1 MEKDINIM
9 IGTKIRAY
17 LESKGYVQSDVA
29 KILKMS
35 QGAVS
40 LYYKGKPIGKNSA
53 KKWSEAFGFREN
65 WLLTGE
71 GDMLRNDGIIAD
83 HISGGNQILNQ
94 RNSGSTIN
102 QNAITIE
109 LPERGSK
116 KIINPDGSV
125 RVESENCPDE
135 TLTEYLRGEISRL
148 QQKIE
153 ELTESNMEL
162 RSENAVL
169 KYQIMVLNK

>member
-1 MEKDINIM
+1 MTSFAKFMSVNGLKRKDIATFLGVSGAFITQISSGDRPLPDEKLAM
-9 IGTKIRAY
+9 IEANAY
-17 LESKGYVQSDVA
+17 GWDV
-29 KILKMS
+29 S
-35 QGAVS
+35 
-40 LYYKGKPIGKNSA
+40 
-53 KKWSEAFGFREN
+53 
-65 WLLTGE
+65 
-71 GDMLRNDGIIAD
+71 MLRNDGIIAD
-83 HISGGNQILNQ
+83 HISGGNQIMNQ

-135 TLTEYLRGEISRL
+135 ALTEYLRGEISRL
-148 QQKIE
+148 QQKVE

-169 KYQIMVLNK
+169 KYQIMMLNK